1 MKIRRAVPL
10 VFALALVGAACAP
23 GGAATQAPGSP
34 AGTAPAGSATPAA
47 SPTEATGADPDEL
60 ILGLVPSRE
69 ADVLVEN
76 AQPLVDF
83 LSEELDIP
91 VEGFVPQDYP
101 GLVAAMR
108 TGQAHIGAFGPF
120 GLVQAADQAGA
131 EIVLQSG
138 RDGSVT
144 YHTQWMTNDPDTYCL
159 DEVVEDEEG
168 LLYCNGTLEAE
179 QGPAG
184 EDAIAAITD
193 GTIVSFVSET
203 SASGY
208 IFPAVQLVNAGI
220 DHIDG
225 IDPLFAG
232 GHDASVIAVCNG
244 DAPVGV
250 AFDDA
255 RTILEEGDCDD
266 LSQVVVFAYS
276 VEIPNDGIAVA
287 GDLSEDLKE
296 RITQAFLT
304 YAETEEGQVTLDA
317 VYEIDAFSPADLDA
331 FDVVREAAEK
341 VGGSD

>member
-1 MKIRRAVPL
+1 MKIRRAVLL
-10 VFALALVGAACAP
+10 VLALALVGAACASP
-23 GGAATQAPGSP
+23 GATPGAPTQGPSAP
-34 AGTAPAGSATPAA
+34 AGTGAA
-47 SPTEATGADPDEL
+47 SMEPSMGAGDPTEL
-60 ILGLVPSRE
+60 VLGLVPSRE

-76 AQPLVDF
+76 AEPLVAF
-83 LSEELDIP
+83 LSQALGIP

-101 GLVAAMR
+101 GLVAAMA
-108 TGQAHIGAFGPF
+108 TDQAHIGAFGPF
-120 GLVQAADQAGA
+120 GLVQAVDEAGA
-131 EIVLQSG
+131 EIILQSG

-159 DEVVEDEEG
+159 DEPVADEDG
-168 LLYCNGTLEAE
+168 LLFCNGTLDAE
-179 QGPAG
+179 EGPIG
-184 EDAIAAITD
+184 EEAIALIED
-193 GTIVSFVSET
+193 GTTVSFVGET

-208 IFPAVQLVNAGI
+208 IFPAVQLVNAEI

-250 AFDDA
+250 SFNDA

-266 LSQVVVFAYS
+266 LTQVVVFAYS

-287 GDLSEDLKE
+287 GDLSDDLKE
-296 RITQAFLT
+296 RITQAFLD
-304 YAETEEGQVTLDA
+304 YADTEEGQATLDA
-317 VYEIDAFSPADLDA
+317 VYEIDAFELADLDA